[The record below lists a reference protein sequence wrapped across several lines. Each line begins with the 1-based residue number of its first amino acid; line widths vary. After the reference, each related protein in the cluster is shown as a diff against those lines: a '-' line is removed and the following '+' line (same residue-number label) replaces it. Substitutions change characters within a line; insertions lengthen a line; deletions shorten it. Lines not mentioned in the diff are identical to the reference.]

1 MTNIYMYILYKYVHV
16 CMYLY
21 GGGGAFIDKQRM
33 NVGQRERKGVR
44 EWVLHNH
51 GIADRLRIRR
61 IGVQVI
67 LE

>member
-1 MTNIYMYILYKYVHV
+1 M
-16 CMYLY
+16 

-51 GIADRLRIRR
+51 GIVDRLRIRR

-67 LE
+67 LESS